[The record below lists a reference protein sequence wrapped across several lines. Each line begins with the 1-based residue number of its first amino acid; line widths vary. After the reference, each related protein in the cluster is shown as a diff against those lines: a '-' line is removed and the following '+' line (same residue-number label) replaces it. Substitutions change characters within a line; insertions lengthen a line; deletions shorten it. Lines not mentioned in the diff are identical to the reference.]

1 MISVAAPLMRLALL
15 SMALLFSIFVGGVAS
30 AAPLAL
36 GTAAPTT
43 LPDNVKISY
52 RMRSSLADGIATFSW
67 KREGTRYKLES
78 SIEANG
84 VFSLVGALR
93 QSSRGDIT
101 PQGLQP
107 AFFSIKRGDGV
118 ADTATISRDTNE
130 LKTFARGEN
139 KMQPLPARLQDTL
152 SFLFQLGYDLRAAKG
167 SSDSI
172 SVVASNA
179 RKIYRHEFLQVGE
192 ETLQTQ
198 MGPVKTIH
206 LKSDASDPEDV
217 YEVWLAPEK
226 FHLPVKVKFYAG
238 RFLIEQTV
246 TSISVGS
253 R

>member
-1 MISVAAPLMRLALL
+1 MISFAVPLLRLALL
-15 SMALLFSIFVGGVAS
+15 SMALSFSVFVGGAAS
-30 AAPLAL
+30 AAPSA
-36 GTAAPTT
+36 TATS
-43 LPDNVKISY
+43 LPDNVNISY

-67 KREGTRYKLES
+67 KREGARYQLDS

-101 PQGLQP
+101 SQGLQP

-118 ADTATISRDTNE
+118 ADTATFSRDTNE
-130 LKTFARGEN
+130 LKTLARGEN
-139 KMQPLPARLQDTL
+139 KVIPLPARLQDTL
-152 SFLFQLGYDLRAAKG
+152 SFLFQLGHDLRAAKG
-167 SSDSI
+167 SGDRL
-172 SVVASNA
+172 SVVASNG
-179 RKIYRHEFLQVGE
+179 RKIYRHEFSQVGE

-198 MGPVKTIH
+198 MGPLKTIH

-246 TSISVGS
+246 TSIVVGS